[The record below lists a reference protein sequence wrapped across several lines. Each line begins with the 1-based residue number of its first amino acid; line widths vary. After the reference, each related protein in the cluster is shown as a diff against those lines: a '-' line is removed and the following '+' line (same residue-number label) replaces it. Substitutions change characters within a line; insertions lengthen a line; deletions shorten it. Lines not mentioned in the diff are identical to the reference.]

1 MTDQPS
7 QPDELVIEL
16 AGDEAPA
23 PTDNVVLLL
32 PGSGPAGR
40 AIEQPLVVRLREALD
55 ASNEMIMV
63 VEPSGRVLFANRT
76 AIDQLGLEGDD
87 ATFPAVESLLG
98 GRRRDDV
105 WRALDDD
112 HEWRGE
118 VSATRPDGSTVHLEL
133 TMLAD
138 RSTTGD
144 IRSLTVVA
152 HDIGEQRALQHALE
166 HRSTHD
172 GLTGLANRQHLLRE
186 INAALPGLTERGQPG
201 ALLLID
207 IDEFR
212 TVTNS
217 LGHEAGDRV
226 LVAYAYRLLRTFP
239 ADAILARVGGDEFA
253 VFVPGADDI
262 DALGEQLVGTT
273 VAPFYI
279 DGTEV
284 HLSVGTGIALTGPH
298 DPAPSAEAL
307 LRMADAASHR
317 GKERGR
323 GTIEVFEPQHQAD
336 AEDRLTAFQH
346 LRRALRHDELG
357 VHYQPKISLAS
368 GRIVGAEALMRW
380 NAPGGRIRGPA
391 AFLDVAEDSGL
402 IIPMGR
408 RLLDEVCRD
417 ATTLRQA
424 GPGGEPLVL
433 SVNLSVRQLEHP
445 SLVDEVAEAVR
456 EAGVDPGLIE
466 LEITESALMEDVTT
480 SAEILSRL
488 KRLGTKIAVDD
499 FGTGYS
505 SLHYLQRLPV
515 DVLKVD
521 RSFVAGLQGSADDRA
536 IVSAVIQLAQALR
549 LTSVAEG
556 VETADQLAQVRELGC
571 GQAQGYHIAR
581 PMELDDL
588 RELVASAPS
597 W

>member
-1 MTDQPS
+1 MTDQS
-7 QPDELVIEL
+7 QQPDELVIEL
-16 AGDEAPA
+16 PGDEAPG

-32 PGSGPAGR
+32 PGPGTLGQAV
-40 AIEQPLVVRLREALD
+40 EQPLVVRLREALD
-55 ASNEMIMV
+55 ASNEAIMV
-63 VEPSGRVLFANRT
+63 VELSGRILFANRT
-76 AIDQLGLEGDD
+76 ARVQLGLDGDD

-98 GRRRDDV
+98 GSRRDEV
-105 WRALDDD
+105 WRALDEDQ
-112 HEWRGE
+112 EWRGE

-133 TMLAD
+133 TLLAD
-138 RSTTGD
+138 RSSAGD

-186 INAALPGLTERGQPG
+186 INAALPELAERNQPS

-253 VFVPGADDI
+253 VFVPGTDDI
-262 DALGEQLVGTT
+262 DALGEQLLDTT

-284 HLSVGTGIALTGPH
+284 HLSVGTGIALAGPSH
-298 DPAPSAEAL
+298 PTPSAEAL
-307 LRMADAASHR
+307 LRRADAASHR

-323 GTIEVFEPQHQAD
+323 GTVEVFEPQHQSD
-336 AEDRLTAFQH
+336 AQDRLAAFQD
-346 LRRALRHDELG
+346 LRRALRHEELC
-357 VHYQPKISLAS
+357 VHYQPKIDLGT
-368 GRIVGAEALMRW
+368 GRIIGAEALMRW
-380 NAPGGRIRGPA
+380 STPGGEVRAPA
-391 AFLDVAEDSGL
+391 AFLDIAEDTGL

-417 ATTLRQA
+417 ASALRHA
-424 GPGGEPLVL
+424 GPDGGPLVL
-433 SVNLSVRQLEHP
+433 SVNLSVRQLDHP
-445 SLVDEVAEAVR
+445 SLVDEVADAVVD
-456 EAGVDPGLIE
+456 AGIDPELIE
-466 LEITESALMEDVTT
+466 LEITESALMEDVAA
-480 SAEILSRL
+480 SAEILARL
-488 KRLGTKIAVDD
+488 KTLGTTIAVDD

-521 RSFVAGLQGSADDRA
+521 RSFVAGLEASSGDRA
-536 IVSAVIQLAQALR
+536 IVSAVIQLAEALR
-549 LTSVAEG
+549 LISVAEG
-556 VETADQLAQVRELGC
+556 VETAGQLDALRQLGC
-571 GQAQGYHIAR
+571 AQAQGYHIAR
-581 PMELDDL
+581 PMELADL
-588 RELVASAPS
+588 QELVAAEPR